1 MPRKIY
7 PLLYIPQIDE
17 KYAKP
22 GEGYI
27 YNKIE
32 LPHGKQLYKASTIM
46 RAKPPHKNH
55 IAMLEALCQKSQ
67 YLTVNIGSANK
78 LDSKNP
84 FYPKETGD
92 MIRLGLKDYDNFN
105 IIPIPDFDD
114 DDEWGDY
121 LFDKNRDFTEF
132 ICNNGWVTGILEDRQ
147 YINGKKQFDIISP
160 DHILPE
166 KDMIYESGI
175 YISATVV
182 RTAIVNDNNWE
193 RFLLPPIADYIKKN
207 GLVERV
213 KKLCQ

>member
-1 MPRKIY
+1 MIKKIY
-7 PLLYIPQIDE
+7 PLLYIPQIDG

-22 GEGYI
+22 GEDHI
-27 YNKIE
+27 YGKIE
-32 LPHGKQLYKASTIM
+32 LPYEKQLYKASTIM

-84 FYPKETGD
+84 FYPEETRD
-92 MIRLGLKDYDNFN
+92 MISLGLKDYDNFN
-105 IIPIPDFDD
+105 VIPIPDFNDD
-114 DDEWGDY
+114 NEWGDY
-121 LFDKNRDFTEF
+121 LLNKNKDFTEF
-132 ICNNGWVTGILEDRQ
+132 ICNNGWVTGILEERQ
-147 YINGKKQFDIISP
+147 YLNGKKQFDIISP

-166 KDMIYESGI
+166 KDMIYEIGI

-182 RTAIVNDNNWE
+182 RRAIVNNDNWE

-213 KKLCQ
+213 KKLCS

>member
-7 PLLYIPQIDE
+7 PLLHIPQIDE
-17 KYAKP
+17 KYAKTD
-22 GEGYI
+22 EGYI

-84 FYPKETGD
+84 FYPEETGD

-132 ICNNGWVTGILEDRQ
+132 ICNNGWVTGILEERQ

-182 RTAIVNDNNWE
+182 RRAIVNDDNWE

-213 KKLCQ
+213 KKLCS